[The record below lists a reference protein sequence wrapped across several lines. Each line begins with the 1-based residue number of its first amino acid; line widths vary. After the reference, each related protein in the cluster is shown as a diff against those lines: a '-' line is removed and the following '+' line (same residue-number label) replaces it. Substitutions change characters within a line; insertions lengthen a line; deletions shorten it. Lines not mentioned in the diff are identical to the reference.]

1 MRSGSPHADDA
12 DWVRRRLGGR
22 SGRAFWRGLEEL
34 SEAPEFKRLLAA
46 EFPSLAQSPA
56 DFARRDI
63 LKCLGASLALAGLAG
78 CSEDLSHSVP
88 YVEAPETIIPG
99 RPKYYATAALMG
111 GYAQPVLGETHVGR
125 PTKLEGNP
133 DHPACLGATDAFT
146 QAALLGLYDPDR
158 SRSPR
163 YMGRPTAWSGLDA
176 MLVSQA
182 TRLDATA
189 GQGFCLLTGATSSP
203 TMGRQLNLLMRRWP
217 QARWYIHEPVSE
229 ESRIEAARLVFGRRL
244 EQRLHLDRAEVVVC
258 LDDDVMGPGPKQ
270 TYHARGW
277 TKRRQS
283 AQRGEGSC
291 AIWMAEPTPSLTG
304 VMAGRRI
311 IARPDRIST
320 LAAALAARLGMSSEP
335 APPLG
340 EEERRWIESAAAA
353 LDAHRGQCLVA
364 VGSQHAPAV
373 QALGLFINAKLGNI
387 GATLVL
393 AEPSLLQPPD
403 EAATFQDL
411 VQRMKAGEVSSLTIL
426 DCNPAYTA
434 PADLDFTGAA
444 ERVEM
449 RFHSGLYFD
458 ETAAL
463 CQWHAPLQHDL
474 ETWSDARA
482 VNGLATILQPLIG
495 FSFGGRSRHVMLQNC
510 LGDVFAEARAVVV
523 ETWREFW
530 NDAFDEH
537 WNSALVA
544 GFVPDSAPAEIAVQ
558 PIVDT
563 APAVARAAR
572 GEGLTV
578 VVKPDPTIW
587 DGRFANLAWLQ
598 ELPKPLTKVTWDNV
612 ILVSPALAEELHI
625 ETGNEVRLEVPGRSV
640 AGPAWV
646 MPGQEPRTVTVF
658 LGYGRGP
665 IGRVMEGAGYDA
677 YRIRTV
683 ADPWQSGGAGLT
695 RTSKVWQ
702 LASTQLHFAL
712 EGRDMVRFVPA
723 GDARVD
729 GRHSKKRKVGE
740 TRKETIYPVQHYES
754 PSWGL
759 SIDTDLCIGC
769 NACVVACVAENNI
782 PMVGKE
788 QVAMGREMFW
798 LRVDRYYQ
806 GPPEN
811 PKTVFQPVPC
821 MHCEKAPCE
830 MGCPVNATTHS
841 PDGLNQQVYNRCI
854 GTRTC
859 SSYCPYKVRRFNW
872 FDLTGSDPPEI
883 QALRNPDVTVRD
895 RGVME
900 KCTYCVQRIRSAEIQ
915 AKIDGR
921 PIRDGEIQTACQQAC
936 PTSAIVFGDVM
947 DPETVVSRRKTSS
960 RDYSLL
966 EEVNTWPRTTYLAR
980 IEDEPPD
987 GGSEK
992 G

>member
-1 MRSGSPHADDA
+1 
-12 DWVRRRLGGR
+12 
-22 SGRAFWRGLEEL
+22 L
-34 SEAPEFKRLLAA
+34 SY
-46 EFPSLAQSPA
+46 
-56 DFARRDI
+56 
-63 LKCLGASLALAGLAG
+63 
-78 CSEDLSHSVP
+78 SVP
-88 YVEAPETIIPG
+88 YVEAPETVIPG

-176 MLVSQA
+176 ALVSQA
-182 TRLDATA
+182 ARLDATA
-189 GQGFCLLTGATSSP
+189 GLGFCLLMGATSSP
-203 TMGRQLNLLMRRWP
+203 TIDRQLKTLAQRWP
-217 QARWYIHEPVSE
+217 KARWYIHEPAGE
-229 ESRIEAARLVFGRRL
+229 ERRFEATRLVFGRRL
-244 EQRLHLDRAEVVVC
+244 EPRLHLDRAEVLVS
-258 LDDDVMGPGPKQ
+258 LDDDVLGPGPKQ

-277 TKRRQS
+277 TQRRQA
-283 AQRGEGSC
+283 AQRGEGLC
-291 AIWMAEPTPSLTG
+291 TIWMAEPTPSLTG
-304 VMAGRRI
+304 VMAGRRAI
-311 IARPDRIST
+311 VRPERIPG
-320 LAAALAARLGMSSEP
+320 LVAALASRLGVSAET
-335 APPLG
+335 APSLG
-340 EEERRWIESAAAA
+340 EEERQWIEGAAAA
-353 LDAHRGQCLVA
+353 LEAHRGRCLVA
-364 VGSQHAPAV
+364 VGHQHDTAV
-373 QALGLFINAKLGNI
+373 QALGLLINTKLGNI
-387 GATLVL
+387 GTTLAL
-393 AEPSLLQPPD
+393 AEPSLLQPD
-403 EAATFQDL
+403 EAATFHDL
-411 VQRMKAGEVSSLTIL
+411 VRRMEAGEVSSLAVL

-434 PADLDFTGAA
+434 PADLDFAGAMK
-444 ERVEM
+444 RVEM
-449 RFHSGLYFD
+449 RFHAGLYFD

-463 CQWHAPLQHDL
+463 CQWHAPLQHEL

-482 VNGLATILQPLIG
+482 ANGFATILQPLIG
-495 FSFGGRSRHVMLQNC
+495 TTFGGRSRHAVLQNC
-510 LGDVFAEARAVVV
+510 LGDVFAEDRAVVA
-523 ETWREFW
+523 ETWRAIW
-530 NDAFDEH
+530 NEAFEDH
-537 WNSALVA
+537 WHSALVT
-544 GFVPDSAPAEIAVQ
+544 GFIPDSAPPEITPQ
-558 PIVDT
+558 PVLET
-563 APAVARAAR
+563 APPVASTSG

-578 VVKPDPTIW
+578 VVRPDPTVW

-625 ETGNEVRLEVPGRSV
+625 GTGDEVRLEASGRSV

-665 IGRVMEGAGYDA
+665 MGRVMEGTGYDA
-677 YRIRTV
+677 YRIR
-683 ADPWQSGGAGLT
+683 AAAEPWRLGGARLA
-695 RTSKVWQ
+695 RTGKTWP

-712 EGRDMVRFVPA
+712 EGRDMVRFVTPGEAVA
-723 GDARVD
+723 G
-729 GRHSKKRKVGE
+729 GRNSAEPKAGEAHS
-740 TRKETIYPVQHYES
+740 ETIYPVHAYES
-754 PSWGL
+754 PSWGM

-788 QVAMGREMFW
+788 QVAKGREMHW
-798 LRVDRYYQ
+798 LRVDRYYE
-806 GPPEN
+806 GPPED
-811 PKTVFQPVPC
+811 PRTVFQPVPC

-859 SSYCPYKVRRFNW
+859 SSFCPYKVRRFNW
-872 FDLTGSDPPEI
+872 FDLTGNDPPEI

-915 AKIDGR
+915 AKIEGR
-921 PIRDGEIQTACQQAC
+921 PIRDEEVLTACQQAC
-936 PTSAIVFGDVM
+936 PTSAIVFGDVASS
-947 DPETVVSRRKTSS
+947 ETAVSRRKASP

-966 EEVNTWPRTTYLAR
+966 AEVNTWPRTTYLAR
-980 IEDEPPD
+980 IEDEPSES
-987 GGSEK
+987 GSGK